1 MAEAEE
7 LRGMGC
13 FSLARDPLN
22 LCVPGGSFPANFDR
36 RIQTKERNGGGAVAG
51 GEEGEIELSLGL
63 SLNGKFGVDPNR
75 DQKLKRCSSISSFA
89 LNGEGTGARAFSPYA
104 PPLSRT
110 CSLPA
115 EAETEEEWRRR
126 KEAQSQKRLE
136 AKRKRMEKMKNVRV
150 VREKLDKEDPHSE
163 ENGSSNGNGL
173 IPVLSNGNALPSSQ
187 GSSVSQGSGSSGVSD
202 FDSQPLQVC
211 GKNVEARSPSSVHS
225 RELEPRPATIPSSLH
240 SRELEPRP
248 LAIPSSLH
256 SQELE
261 HRPSTIPSSLHS
273 RELEQRPATIPSC
286 LHSRE
291 LEQRPATVLE
301 PAVNNSGNSGKDCK
315 EVVRNAMFNMPCV
328 TTRGDGPNG
337 KKIEGFLYR
346 YRKGEE
352 VRIVCVC
359 HGSFLSPAEFVKH
372 AGGGDVAHPLKHII
386 VSPSCLF

>member
-22 LCVPGGSFPANFDR
+22 LCVNGGSFPANFDR

-75 DQKLKRCSSISSFA
+75 AQKLKRCSSISSFA

-150 VREKLDKEDPHSE
+150 VREKLDKEDPHFE

-211 GKNVEARSPSSVHS
+211 GKNVEAPSPSSVHS
-225 RELEPRPATIPSSLH
+225 RELEQRPATLPSSLH
-240 SRELEPRP
+240 SREF
-248 LAIPSSLH
+248 
-256 SQELE
+256 
-261 HRPSTIPSSLHS
+261 
-273 RELEQRPATIPSC
+273 
-286 LHSRE
+286 
-291 LEQRPATVLE
+291 EQRPATVLE

-386 VSPSCLF
+386 VTPSCLF

>member
-13 FSLARDPLN
+13 FSLASGVSRDPLH
-22 LCVPGGSFPANFDR
+22 LCVNGGSFPGNFDR
-36 RIQTKERNGGGAVAG
+36 RIQTKERNGGGREAAADG
-51 GEEGEIELSLGL
+51 GEEGGIELSLGL

-75 DQKLKRCSSISSFA
+75 AQKLKRCSSISSFA
-89 LNGEGTGARAFSPYA
+89 LNGGARAFSPYA

-115 EAETEEEWRRR
+115 EAAETEEWRRR
-126 KEAQSQKRLE
+126 KEAQSQKRME
-136 AKRKRMEKMKNVRV
+136 AKRKRMEKLKNVRV
-150 VREKLDKEDPHSE
+150 VREKLDKEDPPHSE
-163 ENGSSNGNGL
+163 ENGNGL

-187 GSSVSQGSGSSGVSD
+187 GSSVSQGSGSSGISD

-225 RELEPRPATIPSSLH
+225 RELE
-240 SRELEPRP
+240 
-248 LAIPSSLH
+248 
-256 SQELE
+256 
-261 HRPSTIPSSLHS
+261 
-273 RELEQRPATIPSC
+273 QRPA
-286 LHSRE
+286 
-291 LEQRPATVLE
+291 ATLVE
-301 PAVNNSGNSGKDCK
+301 PAVNNSGNSGKDSK
-315 EVVRNAMFNMPCV
+315 EVVVRNALFNMPCV
-328 TTRGDGPNG
+328 TTRGDGPEG

-359 HGSFLSPAEFVKH
+359 HGNFLSPAEFVKH

>member
-13 FSLARDPLN
+13 FPLARDPLN
-22 LCVPGGSFPANFDR
+22 LCVNGGSFPANFDR
-36 RIQTKERNGGGAVAG
+36 RIQTKERNGGGAVPG

-75 DQKLKRCSSISSFA
+75 AQKLKRCSSISSFA

-150 VREKLDKEDPHSE
+150 VREKLDREDPHFE

-225 RELEPRPATIPSSLH
+225 RELEH
-240 SRELEPRP
+240 
-248 LAIPSSLH
+248 
-256 SQELE
+256 
-261 HRPSTIPSSLHS
+261 
-273 RELEQRPATIPSC
+273 
-286 LHSRE
+286 
-291 LEQRPATVLE
+291 RPATVLE

>member
-22 LCVPGGSFPANFDR
+22 LCVNGSSFPANFDR

-75 DQKLKRCSSISSFA
+75 AQKLKRCSSISSFA

-104 PPLSRT
+104 PPL
-110 CSLPA
+110 
-115 EAETEEEWRRR
+115 
-126 KEAQSQKRLE
+126 
-136 AKRKRMEKMKNVRV
+136 
-150 VREKLDKEDPHSE
+150 
-163 ENGSSNGNGL
+163 
-173 IPVLSNGNALPSSQ
+173 ILSNGNALPSSQ

-211 GKNVEARSPSSVHS
+211 GKNVEARSPSSLHS
-225 RELEPRPATIPSSLH
+225 RELEPRPPAIPSSLH
-240 SRELEPRP
+240 SRELE
-248 LAIPSSLH
+248 H
-256 SQELE
+256 
-261 HRPSTIPSSLHS
+261 
-273 RELEQRPATIPSC
+273 
-286 LHSRE
+286 
-291 LEQRPATVLE
+291 RPATVLE
-301 PAVNNSGNSGKDCK
+301 PAVNNSGNSGKNCK